1 MNAYELKELLKSG
14 KRLPKPRPCPPLIY
28 NLMIRCWNA
37 SPAMRPTFEEL
48 ISSFELLPYLV
59 IGAGDDQYAR
69 KLVTFSPTSTIGQ
82 RILLHLHFLEFFIK
96 LYKILG
102 PKNPP
107 LHFQGLL
114 QHGKPICQ

>member
-1 MNAYELKELLKSG
+1 MNAYQLRELLKSG

-59 IGAGDDQYAR
+59 IGAGDEQYAR
-69 KLVTFSPTSTIGQ
+69 KLVTSSVENVSFFHRTGTGAYLFSKVASN
-82 RILLHLHFLEFFIK
+82 
-96 LYKILG
+96 YILG
-102 PKNPP
+102 WPYK
-107 LHFQGLL
+107 LKTVKTFRHRR
-114 QHGKPICQ
+114 